1 MAQIL
6 SAMIS
11 VLLAWSGLFLIFMG
25 LGLLI
30 RRSFALIV
38 RGAESILTS
47 LWIGW
52 ASAICFLQLWDFKFK
67 IDWRVLAI
75 LTVGSAVGL
84 LWNRKD
90 LWHTIT
96 RKSPPKVL
104 LYFVLPMTAI
114 AIWLTIRAIGP

>member
-11 VLLAWSGLFLIFMG
+11 VLLAWSGLFLIFLG

-38 RGAESILTS
+38 RDAESILTS

-52 ASAICFLQLWDFKFK
+52 ASAICFLQLWHFKFK
-67 IDWRVLAI
+67 VDWRVLAI
-75 LTVGSAVGL
+75 LTVGSTAGFVFETEGL
-84 LWNRKD
+84 FDKNPK
-90 LWHTIT
+90 
-96 RKSPPKVL
+96 KNPPK
-104 LYFVLPMTAI
+104 
-114 AIWLTIRAIGP
+114 R

>member
-11 VLLAWSGLFLIFMG
+11 VLLAWSGLCFIFLG

-52 ASAICFLQLWDFKFK
+52 ASAICFLQLWHFKFK

-75 LTVGSAVGL
+75 LTVGSTAGL
-84 LWNRKD
+84 LLEREE
-90 LWHTIT
+90 LLHSIT
-96 RKSPPKVL
+96 KKTSPEML
-104 LYFVLPMTAI
+104 FY
-114 AIWLTIRAIGP
+114 

>member
-11 VLLAWSGLFLIFMG
+11 VLLAWSALALIFVG

-38 RGAESILTS
+38 RDAQSLLTS

-52 ASAICFLQLWDFKFK
+52 RLQF
-67 IDWRVLAI
+67 VSYSCGI
-75 LTVGSAVGL
+75 LYS
-84 LWNRKD
+84 K
-90 LWHTIT
+90 
-96 RKSPPKVL
+96 
-104 LYFVLPMTAI
+104 
-114 AIWLTIRAIGP
+114 